1 MNYTNVGTED
11 LSNIRYVVIDLKDKS
26 KKMFYGNALDS
37 NLKMLGRIK
46 AKATD
51 SEYKAV
57 TELLKKGCNFFDV
70 CCPKYGNIILI
81 NN

>member
-1 MNYTNVGTED
+1 MNYTKVGKGD
-11 LSNIRYVVIDLKDKS
+11 LSKIRYVEIDLKDKS
-26 KKMFYGNALDS
+26 KNVFYGNALDS
-37 NLKMLGRIK
+37 NLKMLGRVE

-51 SEYKAV
+51 SEYNAV

>member
-1 MNYTNVGTED
+1 MNYTKVGTGD
-11 LSNIRYVVIDLKDKS
+11 LLNIRYVEIDLKDKS
-26 KKMFYGNALDS
+26 KKVFYGNALDS
-37 NLKMLGRIK
+37 NLKILGRVE

-51 SEYKAV
+51 SEYKVV

>member
-1 MNYTNVGTED
+1 
-11 LSNIRYVVIDLKDKS
+11 
-26 KKMFYGNALDS
+26 MFYGNALDS
-37 NLKMLGRIK
+37 NLKILGRVE

>member
-1 MNYTNVGTED
+1 MNYIKVGTGD
-11 LSNIRYVVIDLKDKS
+11 LSKIRYVEIDLKDKS
-26 KKMFYGNALDS
+26 EKVFYGNALDS
-37 NLKMLGRIK
+37 DLKLLGRVE

-51 SEYKAV
+51 SEYKV
-57 TELLKKGCNFFDV
+57 VIELLKKGCNFFDV